1 MKDTLKM
8 GVTLAIFC
16 GVAAASLQVV
26 YSLTQP
32 IIDENVRISAIKKR
46 QEVIPEA
53 KSFDPIEIESTKLVK
68 NVFAGKDEDGNTIGY
83 VMEITPRGF
92 GGEIKA
98 TISVLPDGNIMNL
111 AINKLDQQE
120 TPGLGARIV
129 NPSFRESFKGKS
141 GDALKLKKDGG
152 EIDAITSATIS
163 SRAVSSGMK
172 GAWDWFMENRASF
185 NK

>member
-1 MKDTLKM
+1 MKDTIKM
-8 GVTLAIFC
+8 GVILSIFC

-32 IIDENVRISAIKKR
+32 IIDGNVRISAVKKR

-68 NVFAGKDEDGNTIGY
+68 NVFAGKDGDGNTIGY
-83 VMEITPRGF
+83 VLEITPRGF

-98 TISVLPDGNIMNL
+98 TIGLRPDGNIINL

-120 TPGLGARIV
+120 TPGLGAKIV

-152 EIDAITSATIS
+152 KIDALTSATIS
-163 SRAVSSGMK
+163 SRAVSDGTK
-172 GAWDWFMENRASF
+172 GAWDWFMENRGGF
-185 NK
+185 HE